1 MSNSNV
7 RMNNYGELE
16 IEVQRLGKINVT
28 NRQEMLEM
36 ESDLKRYK
44 KENTEMSENNER
56 YRRMIKKL

>member
-1 MSNSNV
+1 
-7 RMNNYGELE
+7 MNNYGELE
-16 IEVQRLGKINVT
+16 IEVQRLGKINMT